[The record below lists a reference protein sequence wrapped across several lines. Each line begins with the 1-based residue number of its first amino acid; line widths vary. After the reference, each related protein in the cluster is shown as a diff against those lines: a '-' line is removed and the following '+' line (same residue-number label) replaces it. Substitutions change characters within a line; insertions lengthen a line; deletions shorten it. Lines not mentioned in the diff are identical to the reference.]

1 MGGCIRTSC
10 RCPQA
15 GRKEETSC
23 SGEMSPRIFISYR
36 RDDAGKSTWRLY
48 DWLERQ
54 FGAGNVFFD
63 REAITPGAQFP
74 RVLDERLAAS
84 DVLIAV
90 VGTRWAGIAG
100 ASGRLRLFEAGDYVA
115 HELASALAAGHKV
128 IPVLVDGAT
137 MPPEADLPPR
147 LRAFSTCSAQALDDA
162 HFRADFEVLVDAILG
177 RRRGFVR
184 RRRDDVQRLVRFL
197 KRTSALAPAAALAA
211 LFAAW
216 LGLFGLLGLDS
227 RFGSYRLAVG
237 EQLTPLALEN
247 RVLIVALDD
256 ATERRMGRKYDARD
270 PFWRRAH
277 AVLTGRLIE
286 AGAATVVLDF
296 FFERESDADEQ
307 LAEALRQARQR
318 GGRVVLAARNI
329 DSGTPRIAP
338 ALLRAGAQWGVA
350 CLGHQ
355 QGYLFSVPLA
365 RVVDGERAANPV
377 LVRDNEPAELPALAM
392 VAAFGGRPDL
402 IRVAAREITLQA
414 ARVSLPVAFSAL
426 TRGAHSACPAQA
438 DDDVLASRL
447 MLLSPL
453 AYWRKSAQRNSYAQW
468 VDPAFTPPPGSLRDK
483 VVIVGLTADS
493 TLDVH
498 TVRRGFSVEHR
509 FGVELQ
515 ADALRNLL
523 SGFALRPLKPLAQYL
538 VMLAMSLLGATA
550 CFVTIGWQRW
560 RRIAAIVAMLALYLT
575 LDMALLALAG
585 VVLNPLYDI
594 TAFWLVFVLLGRLE
608 RKATYLPLPE
618 NAA

>member
-1 MGGCIRTSC
+1 MR
-10 RCPQA
+10 RCPWIE
-15 GRKEETSC
+15 RKNKAIG

-54 FGAGNVFFD
+54 FGADNVFFD
-63 REAITPGAQFP
+63 REAIAPGAQFP
-74 RVLDERLAAS
+74 RVLDERLTAS

-90 VGTRWAGIAG
+90 VGPRWAGIG
-100 ASGRLRLFEAGDYVA
+100 GESGRPRLFEAGDYVA
-115 HELASALAAGHKV
+115 HELASALVASLKV

-137 MPPEADLPPR
+137 MPREADLPPR

-162 HFRADFEVLVDAILG
+162 HFRADFEDLADAVLG

-184 RRRDDVQRLVRFL
+184 RRFDDVQRLVRFL

-211 LFAAW
+211 FFAAW
-216 LGLFGLLGLDS
+216 LGLFGILGLDT
-227 RFGSYRLAVG
+227 RIGSYSLALG
-237 EQLTPLALEN
+237 ERLTPFAGEN
-247 RVLIVALDD
+247 RVVIVALDA
-256 ATERRMGRKYDARD
+256 ATERDMTHKFDARD
-270 PFWRRAH
+270 PFWRRKH
-277 AVLTGRLIE
+277 AVLIGRLID
-286 AGAATVVLDF
+286 AGASTVVLDF
-296 FFERESDADEQ
+296 FFERDSDADDE
-307 LAEALRQARQR
+307 LAQAVRQARQR

-329 DSGTPRIAP
+329 DPGGPRIAP
-338 ALLRAGAQWGVA
+338 ALLQAGAEWGLA

-365 RVVDGERAANPV
+365 RAVNGERAANPV
-377 LVRDNEPAELPALAM
+377 LIRDNEPAELPALAM
-392 VAAFGGRPDL
+392 VAAFGGSPDL
-402 IRVAAREITLQA
+402 IRVGAREITLQA
-414 ARVSLPVAFSAL
+414 ARVTLPVAYSAL
-426 TRGAHSACPAQA
+426 TRGAHSGCPALG
-438 DDDVLASRL
+438 DDDVLAWRL

-453 AYWRKSAQRNSYAQW
+453 AYWRDRAQRHSYAQW
-468 VDPAFTPPPGSLRDK
+468 VDPAFTDAPASLRDK
-483 VVIVGLTADS
+483 FVIVGLTADAA
-493 TLDVH
+493 LDVH
-498 TVRRGFSVEHR
+498 TVRHGLSVERR

-523 SGFALRPLKPLAQYL
+523 SGFALRPLKPLTQYL
-538 VMLAMSLLGATA
+538 VMLAVSLLGAAA
-550 CFVTIGWQRW
+550 CFVTLDWQRP
-560 RRIAAIVAMLALYLT
+560 RRIAAILAMLAIYLA

-594 TAFWLVFVLLGRLE
+594 AAFCLVFVLLGRLE